1 MGGKARRKPSDRI
14 CTQRRGENQSVCK
27 NLTMLWGGGKKKD
40 RKREREDNF
49 CFFEH
54 QISVRFCI
62 SIINLFVPSFLEGNS
77 IITEERRFLIIP
89 AELWLTVIHG
99 INEHGD

>member
-1 MGGKARRKPSDRI
+1 MGGKARRKPSDRL
-14 CTQRRGENQSVCK
+14 CTQRRGENLSVCK
-27 NLTMLWGGGKKKD
+27 NLTMLWGEKEK
-40 RKREREDNF
+40 RQREREDNF

-77 IITEERRFLIIP
+77 IITEERQFLIIP
-89 AELWLTVIHG
+89 AELWLTVIHC